1 MHQHGKISSNIS
13 ELEMSIFP
21 QNIFFFL
28 STTKAMNERWLYTD
42 IVSYIYLNTDIEFF
56 FYNYFFFSNCSL
68 REMKQS
74 IWRRYIKSNL

>member
-42 IVSYIYLNTDIEFF
+42 IVSYIYLNTGIEFF
-56 FYNYFFFSNCSL
+56 FYNYFFL
-68 REMKQS
+68 VIVR
-74 IWRRYIKSNL
+74 

>member
-21 QNIFFFL
+21 PNFFFL
-28 STTKAMNERWLYTD
+28 STTKAMNELWLYTD

-56 FYNYFFFSNCSL
+56 FYNYFFVVIV
-68 REMKQS
+68 R
-74 IWRRYIKSNL
+74 

>member
-21 QNIFFFL
+21 KNIFFFL
-28 STTKAMNERWLYTD
+28 STTKAMNERSLYTD

-56 FYNYFFFSNCSL
+56 FYNYFL
-68 REMKQS
+68 
-74 IWRRYIKSNL
+74 